1 LFLPVELTAQP
12 CLSARVN
19 APSARITAVLTPR
32 RNGLPVLTS
41 AMLVATG
48 GIAVQVQGNGFTD
61 AYLIRTDIAGIV
73 AGDIRCNGTENL
85 VRKQGGEPVLA
96 MTTRGTSLVASSKL
110 ILRTGHPANLAW
122 RGIIG
127 GAVVEA
133 EPPYK
138 DNGGNDTIRIGGL
151 TVGKNYSV
159 SMDGS
164 AAGVATAD
172 SGGTAAVGVNL
183 TTRIVIRLTELNG
196 VIKRSFPGPQS
207 FSFHMRH
214 IPGGIDFTFDG
225 PFGRAISLQICD
237 LQGRTIW
244 SWPGREGP
252 APSSRI
258 VWTGV
263 DRSGRPA
270 STGVYLVKILGRADF
285 QSALFVYLR

>member
-1 LFLPVELTAQP
+1 MRALFHAVLVLLILFPLRLKTHGQIMP
-12 CLSARVN
+12 CLFN
-19 APSARITAVLTPR
+19 ASCFALWPSRMALSSTVKGKMRASSFL
-32 RNGLPVLTS
+32 
-41 AMLVATG
+41 LVPGSSVT
-48 GIAVQVQGNGFTD
+48 
-61 AYLIRTDIAGIV
+61 
-73 AGDIRCNGTENL
+73 
-85 VRKQGGEPVLA
+85 
-96 MTTRGTSLVASSKL
+96 VASSKL

-285 QSALFVYLR
+285 QSALLVYLR